1 MAPLKTNLLLNSLF
15 NSSFSAIKPLPGKKN
30 NFQEV
35 SARVNS
41 QPMICR
47 KPNNSGVEVG
57 MNQTFP
63 SVGKTQLPTPP
74 VNSSFPAIKPL
85 PGKKNNF
92 PEVSGRVNSQP
103 MICRKPN
110 NSGVEVGMNQTF
122 PSVGKTQLPTPPVNS
137 SFPAIKP
144 LPGTT
149 KNFPEVSGL
158 VNSQPMTFRKPNE
171 NSSGVEVGL
180 NRMFPS
186 VGKAQLSK
194 PRTHHDSSAVS
205 ACLKTANEDQFIER
219 KSTQPMKVSTGEIR
233 LDRRR
238 EFVPRRVAPAI
249 PEVESLALD
258 EDFLFKTFDSRMN
271 VVLKKPK
278 KELFLMNELI
288 ADTKTHRMTTR
299 SQSGVQQ
306 KRPRETSSQET
317 AKAIPRK
324 KPRAPTKKAIS
335 RSARNAPAPASKQAD
350 NPPLNIPSPFKFT
363 FRISDS
369 PVEYSVVINSS

>member
-1 MAPLKTNLLLNSLF
+1 
-15 NSSFSAIKPLPGKKN
+15 
-30 NFQEV
+30 
-35 SARVNS
+35 
-41 QPMICR
+41 
-47 KPNNSGVEVG
+47 
-57 MNQTFP
+57 
-63 SVGKTQLPTPP
+63 
-74 VNSSFPAIKPL
+74 
-85 PGKKNNF
+85 
-92 PEVSGRVNSQP
+92 
-103 MICRKPN
+103 
-110 NSGVEVGMNQTF
+110 
-122 PSVGKTQLPTPPVNS
+122 
-137 SFPAIKP
+137 
-144 LPGTT
+144 
-149 KNFPEVSGL
+149 
-158 VNSQPMTFRKPNE
+158 
-171 NSSGVEVGL
+171 
-180 NRMFPS
+180 
-186 VGKAQLSK
+186 
-194 PRTHHDSSAVS
+194 
-205 ACLKTANEDQFIER
+205 LKTADEDQFIER

-258 EDFLFKTFDSRMN
+258 EDFLFKTSDSRMN

-317 AKAIPRK
+317 AEAIPRK

-335 RSARNAPAPASKQAD
+335 RSARNAPAPVSKQAD
-350 NPPLNIPSPFKFT
+350 NPPPNITSPFQFT

>member
-30 NFQEV
+30 NFPEV
-35 SARVNS
+35 SERVNS
-41 QPMICR
+41 QPMTFR

-74 VNSSFPAIKPL
+74 VNSSFSAIKPL
-85 PGKKNNF
+85 PGTKKNF
-92 PEVSGRVNSQP
+92 PEVSGR
-103 MICRKPN
+103 
-110 NSGVEVGMNQTF
+110 
-122 PSVGKTQLPTPPVNS
+122 
-137 SFPAIKP
+137 
-144 LPGTT
+144 
-149 KNFPEVSGL
+149 

-171 NSSGVEVGL
+171 NSSGVEVGM

-186 VGKAQLSK
+186 VGKAQLPK

-205 ACLKTANEDQFIER
+205 ACLKTADEDQFIER

-288 ADTKTHRMTTR
+288 ADSKNSRMTARTK
-299 SQSGVQQ
+299 SEVQQ

-317 AKAIPRK
+317 AEAIPRK
-324 KPRAPTKKAIS
+324 KSRATTKKAIS
-335 RSARNAPAPASKQAD
+335 HSARNEVLPAPASKLAD
-350 NPPLNIPSPFKFT
+350 DPLPNTPSPIKLT
-363 FRISDS
+363 FRLKPKLSPSDS
-369 PVEYSVVINSS
+369 SVEYTVAINSS